1 MTCHIHAHLVRKQ
14 THKNIVRSAP
24 YMHWCLPSTLY
35 KLINVDFYLLGAF
48 GKVYKGALSRDNSEA
63 PIDIAI
69 KTLKG
74 IFRWVHQ
81 VIIVI
86 VRYVHFVDPTLQQAE
101 EFISESVIMLGFDH
115 PNVLSLL
122 GVCFDTEQNL
132 PLIILPY
139 MANGDLKTFL
149 LKCRGD
155 NEPYVLPTVS
165 HVSCII
171 KISTNT

>member
-1 MTCHIHAHLVRKQ
+1 
-14 THKNIVRSAP
+14 
-24 YMHWCLPSTLY
+24 
-35 KLINVDFYLLGAF
+35 
-48 GKVYKGALSRDNSEA
+48 
-63 PIDIAI
+63 
-69 KTLKG
+69 
-74 IFRWVHQ
+74 
-81 VIIVI
+81 
-86 VRYVHFVDPTLQQAE
+86 
-101 EFISESVIMLGFDH
+101 MLGFDH

-171 KISTNT
+171 KISTNTMYAFLRQTSNIVLQLISFNRNPVNRNFRKWVGCEALAPIQDNDDCFDRYHNEPLSCMGAKASQPTHFLKFRLTGFRLSEINCILCNIIMLPMMISL